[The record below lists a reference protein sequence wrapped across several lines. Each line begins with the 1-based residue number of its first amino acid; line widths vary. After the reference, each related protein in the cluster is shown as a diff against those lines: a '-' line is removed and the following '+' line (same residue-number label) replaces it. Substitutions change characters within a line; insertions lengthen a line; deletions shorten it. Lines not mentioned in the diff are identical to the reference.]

1 MQMMKTKVILSVI
14 FTLIAA
20 DLAAQNSQVL
30 YFMDLP
36 QNHLVN
42 PAFRPSNR
50 IYVGLPGISGVDVT
64 VKNNIFS
71 FSDFLPEGREINEAT
86 IPFLNSDFDTEG
98 FMNGLKERN
107 YFEPKAMVQLLGV
120 GFSPQIDNDLYMFL
134 DINDHVSGGM
144 VLPRDFFR
152 LVFEGNENL
161 AGQSFDLS
169 ETRMNAMYY
178 REIGVGASKNL
189 TPRLRFGAKARA
201 LFGMAAANLRNYG
214 LNLIVNEDY
223 TNSLEA
229 NMALNIS
236 GPVNVVTD
244 DQGHIE
250 DVDIDD
256 DRFNDG
262 REIRRFLTNTRNAGF
277 GLDLGAE
284 FAATGRLTLS
294 AAITDVGFIKWT
306 SDLSNLETTGNIML
320 SGLDLQDVYNST
332 ATFDDITGSLI
343 DSLKNSLVATNDPTR
358 FTTKLPVGFTA
369 GGKYDI
375 NEKFS
380 VGLLSYTQIS
390 DQQIKEAVTLSGNMN
405 LGNTLTATLA
415 YTACNHTYDNLG
427 LGIGVRASVFQFY
440 FLCDRVPLNWKRT
453 GGSGEEIFL
462 PAGWNTLHARLGMN
476 LVFGNRGNDNY

>member
-1 MQMMKTKVILSVI
+1 MKAKLILSVI

-20 DLAAQNSQVL
+20 DIAAQNSQVL

-50 IYVGLPGISGVDVT
+50 IYVGLPGITGVDVT

-98 FMNGLKERN
+98 FMKGLKERN
-107 YFEPKAMVQLLGV
+107 YFEPDGMVQLLGV

-134 DINDHVSGGM
+134 DIIDHVSGGM

-152 LVFEGNENL
+152 LAFEGNGNL
-161 AGQSFDLS
+161 GGQSFDLS

-178 REIGVGASKNL
+178 REIGAGASKNI
-189 TPRLRFGAKARA
+189 TPRLRFGAKARV
-201 LFGMAAANLRNYG
+201 LFGMASANLRNYG
-214 LNLIVNEDY
+214 LNLTVNDEDF
-223 TNSLEA
+223 TNTLEA

-244 DQGHIE
+244 DRGRIE

-256 DRFNDG
+256 DRFNDD
-262 REIRRFLTNTRNAGF
+262 REIMKFLTNTRNAGF

-284 FAATGRLTLS
+284 FAATDRLKLS
-294 AAITDVGFIKWT
+294 ASITDVGFIKWT
-306 SDLSNLETTGNIML
+306 SDLTTLETTGTITL
-320 SGLDLQDVYNST
+320 SGLDLQDVYNGT
-332 ATFDDITGSLI
+332 ATFDDVTGSLI
-343 DSLKNSLVATNDPTR
+343 DSLKNSLVAVNDPAR
-358 FTTKLPVGFTA
+358 FTTKLPVGFTV
-369 GGKYDI
+369 GGKFDL

-390 DQQIKEAVTLSGNMN
+390 DRQIKEALTLSGNMN

-415 YTACNHTYDNLG
+415 YTACNNSYDNLG

>member
-1 MQMMKTKVILSVI
+1 MKTRVIISVI

-20 DLAAQNSQVL
+20 DIAAQNNQVL

-50 IYVGLPGISGVDVT
+50 VYVGLPGITGVDVK
-64 VKNNIFS
+64 VKNNIFR
-71 FSDFLPEGREINEAT
+71 FSDLLPEGMDINDAT

-98 FMNGLKERN
+98 FLNGLKERN
-107 YFEPKAMVQLLGV
+107 YFEPESMMQLLGV
-120 GFSPQIDNDLYMFL
+120 GFSPQIDNDLYVFL
-134 DINDHVSGGM
+134 DINDHVTGGM

-178 REIGVGASKNL
+178 REIGIGASKNL
-189 TPRLRFGAKARA
+189 TPRLRFGGKARV
-201 LFGMAAANLRNYG
+201 LFGMAAASLRNYG
-214 LNLIVNEDY
+214 LNLVVNEDY

-244 DQGHIE
+244 ARGRIV

-256 DRFNDG
+256 ERFNDD
-262 REIRRFLTNTRNAGF
+262 RETMKFLTNTRNAGF

-294 AAITDVGFIKWT
+294 ASITDVGFIKWT
-306 SDLSNLETTGNIML
+306 SDLSNLETTDTITL
-320 SGLDLQDVYNST
+320 SGLNLQDVYNGT
-332 ATFDDITGSLI
+332 ATFDDVSGSLI
-343 DSLKNSLVATNDPTR
+343 DSLKNSFVDVNDPKR
-358 FTTKLPVGFTA
+358 FTTKLPVGFTV

-390 DQQIKEAVTLSGNMN
+390 DRQIREALTLSGNMN

-415 YTACNHTYDNLG
+415 YTACNHRYDNLG

-440 FLCDRVPLNWKRT
+440 FLCDRIPFSWKRT

>member
-1 MQMMKTKVILSVI
+1 MKTRVIISVI

-20 DLAAQNSQVL
+20 DIAAQNSQVL

-50 IYVGLPGISGVDVT
+50 IYVGLPGITGVDVT

-107 YFEPKAMVQLLGV
+107 YFEPDGMVQLLGV
-120 GFSPQIDNDLYMFL
+120 GFSPQIDNDLYVFL

-178 REIGVGASKNL
+178 REIGAGASKNI
-189 TPRLRFGAKARA
+189 TPRLRFGAKARV
-201 LFGMAAANLRNYG
+201 LFGMASASLRNYG
-214 LNLIVNEDY
+214 LNLTVNDEDF
-223 TNSLEA
+223 TNTLAA

-244 DQGHIE
+244 DRGRIE

-256 DRFNDG
+256 DRFNDD
-262 REIRRFLTNTRNAGF
+262 REIMKFLTNTRNAGF

-284 FAATGRLTLS
+284 FAATDRLKLS
-294 AAITDVGFIKWT
+294 ASITDVGFIKWT
-306 SDLSNLETTGNIML
+306 SDLTTLETTGTITL
-320 SGLDLQDVYNST
+320 SGLDLQDVYNET
-332 ATFDDITGSLI
+332 ATFDDVTGSLI
-343 DSLKNSLVATNDPTR
+343 DSLKNSFAAVNDPAR
-358 FTTKLPVGFTA
+358 FTTKLPVGFTV
-369 GGKYDI
+369 GGKFDF
-375 NEKFS
+375 NDKFS
-380 VGLLSYTQIS
+380 AGLLSYTQIS
-390 DQQIKEAVTLSGNMN
+390 DQVIKEAVTLSGNMN
-405 LGNTLTATLA
+405 VGNILTATLA
-415 YTACNHTYDNLG
+415 YTVCNHSYDNLG

-440 FLCDRVPLNWKRT
+440 FLCDRVPLNWKKT

-476 LVFGNRGNDNY
+476 LVFGNRGNENY

>member
-1 MQMMKTKVILSVI
+1 MKAKLILSVI

-20 DLAAQNSQVL
+20 DIAAQNSQVL

-50 IYVGLPGISGVDVT
+50 IYVGLPGITGVDVT

-98 FMNGLKERN
+98 FMKGLKERN
-107 YFEPKAMVQLLGV
+107 YFEPDGMVQLLGV

-134 DINDHVSGGM
+134 DIIDHVSGGM

-152 LVFEGNENL
+152 LAFEGNGNL
-161 AGQSFDLS
+161 GGQSFDLS

-178 REIGVGASKNL
+178 REIGAGASKNI
-189 TPRLRFGAKARA
+189 TPRLRFGAKARV
-201 LFGMAAANLRNYG
+201 LFGMASANLRNYG
-214 LNLIVNEDY
+214 LNLTVNDEDF
-223 TNSLEA
+223 TNTLEA

-244 DQGHIE
+244 DRGRIE

-256 DRFNDG
+256 DRFNDD
-262 REIRRFLTNTRNAGF
+262 REIMKFLTNTRNAGF

-284 FAATGRLTLS
+284 FAATDRLKLS
-294 AAITDVGFIKWT
+294 ASITDVGFIKWT
-306 SDLSNLETTGNIML
+306 SDLTTLETTGTITL
-320 SGLDLQDVYNST
+320 SGLDLQDVYNGT
-332 ATFDDITGSLI
+332 ATFDDVTGSLI
-343 DSLKNSLVATNDPTR
+343 DSLKNSLVAVNDPAR
-358 FTTKLPVGFTA
+358 FTTKLPVGFTV
-369 GGKYDI
+369 GGKFDF
-375 NEKFS
+375 NDKFS
-380 VGLLSYTQIS
+380 AGLLSYTQIS
-390 DQQIKEAVTLSGNMN
+390 DQVIKEAVTLSGNMN
-405 LGNTLTATLA
+405 VGNILTATLA
-415 YTACNHTYDNLG
+415 YTVCNHSYDNLG

>member
-1 MQMMKTKVILSVI
+1 
-14 FTLIAA
+14 
-20 DLAAQNSQVL
+20 
-30 YFMDLP
+30 MD
-36 QNHLVN
+36 
-42 PAFRPSNR
+42 
-50 IYVGLPGISGVDVT
+50 
-64 VKNNIFS
+64 
-71 FSDFLPEGREINEAT
+71 INDAT

-98 FMNGLKERN
+98 FLNGLKERN
-107 YFEPKAMVQLLGV
+107 YFEPESMMQLLGV
-120 GFSPQIDNDLYMFL
+120 GFSPQIDNDLYVFL
-134 DINDHVSGGM
+134 DINDHVTGGM

-178 REIGVGASKNL
+178 REIGIGASKNL
-189 TPRLRFGAKARA
+189 TPRLRFGGKARV
-201 LFGMAAANLRNYG
+201 LFGMAAASLRNYG
-214 LNLIVNEDY
+214 LNLVVNEDY

-244 DQGHIE
+244 ARGRIV

-256 DRFNDG
+256 ERFNDD
-262 REIRRFLTNTRNAGF
+262 RETMKFLTNTRNAGF

-294 AAITDVGFIKWT
+294 ASITDVGFIKWT
-306 SDLSNLETTGNIML
+306 SDLSNLETTDTITL
-320 SGLDLQDVYNST
+320 SGLNLQDVYNGT
-332 ATFDDITGSLI
+332 ATFDDVSGSLI
-343 DSLKNSLVATNDPTR
+343 DSLKNSFVDVNDPKR
-358 FTTKLPVGFTA
+358 FTTKLPVGFTV

-390 DQQIKEAVTLSGNMN
+390 DRQIREALTLSGNMN

-415 YTACNHTYDNLG
+415 YTACNHRYDNLG

-440 FLCDRVPLNWKRT
+440 FLCDRIPFSWKRT